1 MGYIEFLLSSACP
14 PDVGMPLL
22 FLFELCPHQVVDEL
36 TMVLWHD
43 LISIHFRI
51 SLLLVF

>member
-22 FLFELCPHQVVDEL
+22 FFFLSYAHIK
-36 TMVLWHD
+36 LWMN
-43 LISIHFRI
+43 LPWFCGMI
-51 SLLLVF
+51 